1 MRLVLRFPKFQP
13 FLYLNNWLR
22 YWEICLKYDQG
33 YNFYDNKEEAKIYQV
48 LKTCNV
54 FLYYTLTT
62 INFTITKD
70 KFLSPGFNV

>member
-1 MRLVLRFPKFQP
+1 MRLVLRFPKLGLP

-48 LKTCNV
+48 LNTCNV
-54 FLYYTLTT
+54 FRIILWQQL
-62 INFTITKD
+62 TKD